1 MEFERPR
8 GTRDFLFEEM
18 RERKHAEDILR
29 NVFENY
35 GFGEVQTPLFEDLKL
50 FTTKSGEEIVD
61 QLYNFK
67 DKGDRDLALRP
78 EITAPIARLYLN
90 ELQKTSKPI
99 KIYYYGSCFR
109 YERPQKGRFR
119 QFWQFG
125 CELIGAKTP
134 EGEAE
139 VIAMC
144 NNAIEELGITT
155 AEFNVNHLGIIRGL
169 FAHFDIDTT
178 TQREIMVVIDK
189 GDKELLK
196 ESLVGDNPIIKD
208 KPELNE
214 VLFKLMD
221 MVGDSSIIADI
232 EELGITTA
240 EFNVNHL
247 GIIRGLFA
255 HFDIDTA
262 TQREI
267 MVVIDKGDKELL
279 KESLVGD
286 NPIIKDK
293 PELNEVLFKLM
304 DMVGDS
310 SIIAD
315 IRDLVAPY
323 EETQEALEEFEELVK
338 TLESFQVFNYK
349 LNLGVARGLDYYTGI
364 VFEVYVE
371 GLGAQKQVCG
381 GGTYNLVKLF
391 GGEDVVS
398 TGFALGFDRLMNAI
412 EELNGKPELEP
423 IVSTYVAAI
432 SDSTRHDAFNI
443 AQTLRKADIPTEVD
457 LSRKK
462 FKKILA
468 YANKI
473 DVKYTVLVGE
483 RDLEEGKVT
492 VKDMLSGE
500 QELVAIDEVVE
511 YIKDKLYN

>member
-169 FAHFDIDTT
+169 FAHFDIDAS

-232 EELGITTA
+232 
-240 EFNVNHL
+240 
-247 GIIRGLFA
+247 
-255 HFDIDTA
+255 
-262 TQREI
+262 
-267 MVVIDKGDKELL
+267 
-279 KESLVGD
+279 S
-286 NPIIKDK
+286 
-293 PELNEVLFKLM
+293 
-304 DMVGDS
+304 
-310 SIIAD
+310 
-315 IRDLVAPY
+315 
-323 EETQEALEEFEELVK
+323 
-338 TLESFQVFNYK
+338 
-349 LNLGVARGLDYYTGI
+349 DYYTGI

-500 QELVAIDEVVE
+500 QELVDIDNVVD